1 MKGGDLNT
9 MFFHQIASAR
19 KKSNLILGLFNE
31 QEVWV
36 TEPQDLNTT
45 VSDYFTEL
53 FKASDNLFDIRTI
66 ASAITS
72 KVSLSDNDLLIKL
85 RNSV

>member
-1 MKGGDLNT
+1 
-9 MFFHQIASAR
+9 MFFHQIALAR
-19 KKSNLILGLFNE
+19 KKSNRILGLFNE

-53 FKASDNLFDIRTI
+53 FKASDNLFDIRTE
-66 ASAITS
+66 AITS